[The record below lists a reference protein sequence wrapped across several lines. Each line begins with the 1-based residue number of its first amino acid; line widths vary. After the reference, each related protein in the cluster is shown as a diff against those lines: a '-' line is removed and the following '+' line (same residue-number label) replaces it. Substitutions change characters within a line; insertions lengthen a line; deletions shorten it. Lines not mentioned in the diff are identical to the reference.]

1 MSVRPSVRVAARRL
15 LEGDARALPTKGT
28 TEDDVAE
35 HLVACHNPGTAHE
48 VELARPG
55 SPPMGSGGKPVRLR
69 KARTTLSLCG
79 SRP

>member
-35 HLVACHNPGTAHE
+35 HLVACHNPGTEHE
-48 VELARPG
+48 VDPLGPTA
-55 SPPMGSGGKPVRLR
+55 
-69 KARTTLSLCG
+69 
-79 SRP
+79 